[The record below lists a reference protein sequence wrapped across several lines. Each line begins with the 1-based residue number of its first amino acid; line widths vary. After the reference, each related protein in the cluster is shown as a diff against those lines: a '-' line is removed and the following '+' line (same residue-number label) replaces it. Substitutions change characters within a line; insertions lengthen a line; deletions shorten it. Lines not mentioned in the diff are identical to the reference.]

1 MFNHYHMKQKGI
13 TLCFAEKN
21 HTRFV
26 ALVHK
31 NQKATKLDYIL
42 AFNQNVKD

>member
-1 MFNHYHMKQKGI
+1 MFNHYHIKQKGI

-31 NQKATKLDYIL
+31 NQKAPQLDYIL